1 MTCNYCTLFVDLAT
15 RSLMIHKAMQIR
27 PFARSSI
34 ARVAALNGLLLAASM
49 MVVLGTVYLW
59 TSRILANEGD
69 ELVSVETQS
78 IGADFREKDLDA
90 FVTEMI
96 DRAEDP
102 WIRGGVY
109 EMRGPRGDFLA
120 GNVVV
125 LPELHADAAGWAEF
139 DVDVVH
145 GEASVPR
152 RIRGRILTLD
162 HGFRVLVG
170 HDVQDRLAFRSV
182 MLRSLVWALAMVIL
196 FGSLGGWWLGRRIS
210 RTAQA
215 ITKSA
220 GRIARGDLGERLP
233 ISGSGDE
240 IDALVSRFNDLLGRV
255 DTLTGTMRAVL
266 DSTAHDLRGH
276 LNRIRGAAQDAQQA
290 AREPAQVESTAI
302 VIAEIDRLSDT
313 LQGLLRIALAES
325 GTAPLDAVDL
335 SRLAAELV
343 EFYEP
348 VSAKGQLSSVIEANL
363 YVRGHRQL
371 LAQALSNLLD
381 NAIKYG
387 GAAPILV
394 RLVAEG
400 EMAILS
406 VQDGGVGIPE
416 DQRELATQRFRRL
429 GGASGLPGSGLGLS
443 LVSAVARLHQATLRL
458 EDASPGLRASLRIPL
473 ER

>member
-1 MTCNYCTLFVDLAT
+1 MTPERMRL
-15 RSLMIHKAMQIR
+15 R

-34 ARVAALNGLLLAASM
+34 ARVAVLHGLLLAVSM
-49 MVVLGTVYLW
+49 MAVLGVVYLW
-59 TSRILANEGD
+59 TSRILAVEGD
-69 ELVSVETQS
+69 ELVSVEAQS
-78 IGADFREKDLDA
+78 LSADFREKDLDT
-90 FVTEMI
+90 FVSEII

-109 EMRGPRGDFLA
+109 ELRGPRGDFLA

-125 LPELHADAAGWAEF
+125 LPELNPDKAGWAEF
-139 DVDVVH
+139 DVDVMR

-152 RIRGRILTLD
+152 HVRGRVLKLEN
-162 HGFRVLVG
+162 GFRVLVG
-170 HDVQDRLAFRSV
+170 HDVQDRLAFRGI
-182 MLRSLVWALAMVIL
+182 MLRSLAWAFVMVVL

-215 ITKSA
+215 ITESA

-240 IDALVSRFNDLLGRV
+240 IDALVMRFNDLLGRV

-276 LNRIRGAAQDAQQA
+276 LNRIRGAAQDAYHA
-290 AREPAQVESTAI
+290 AADTAQREAMATVL
-302 VIAEIDRLSDT
+302 AEIDRLSET

-325 GTAPLDAVDL
+325 GTAPLEVVDL
-335 SRLAAELV
+335 SQVTSDLL

-348 VSAKGQLSSVIEANL
+348 VAAEGQLSSQIEEGL
-363 YVRGHRQL
+363 RVRGHRQL

-381 NAIKYG
+381 NAVKYG
-387 GAAPILV
+387 GTAPIHV
-394 RLVAEG
+394 RLTRIG
-400 EMAILS
+400 ETALLE
-406 VQDGGVGIPE
+406 VRDGGSGIPE

-429 GGASGLPGSGLGLS
+429 RGSSGMPGSGLGLS
-443 LVSAVARLHQATLRL
+443 LVAAVARLHQATLQL
-458 EDASPGLRASLRIPL
+458 DDAQPGLRVSIQLPL
-473 ER
+473 EA

>member
-1 MTCNYCTLFVDLAT
+1 MRL
-15 RSLMIHKAMQIR
+15 R

-34 ARVAALNGLLLAASM
+34 ARVAVLHGLLLAASM
-49 MVVLGTVYLW
+49 MAVLGVVYLW
-59 TSRILANEGD
+59 TSRILASEGD
-69 ELVSVETQS
+69 ELVSVEAQS
-78 IGADFREKDLDA
+78 ISADFREKDLDT
-90 FVTEMI
+90 FVSEII

-125 LPELHADAAGWAEF
+125 LPELNPDKAGWAEF
-139 DVDVVH
+139 DVDVMH

-152 RIRGRILTLD
+152 HVRGRVLKLEN
-162 HGFRVLVG
+162 GFRVLVG
-170 HDVQDRLAFRSV
+170 HDVQDRLAFRGI
-182 MLRSLVWALAMVIL
+182 MLRSLAWAVVMVVL

-215 ITKSA
+215 ITESA

-240 IDALVSRFNDLLGRV
+240 IDALVMRFNDLLGRV

-276 LNRIRGAAQDAQQA
+276 LNRIRAAAQDAYHA
-290 AREPAQVESTAI
+290 AVEPAQRESMAT
-302 VIAEIDRLSDT
+302 VLAEIDRLSET

-325 GTAPLDAVDL
+325 GTAPLELVDL
-335 SRLAAELV
+335 SQLTSDLL
-343 EFYEP
+343 EFYAP
-348 VSAKGQLSSVIEANL
+348 VAADGQLSADIEAGIR
-363 YVRGHRQL
+363 VHGHRQL

-381 NAIKYG
+381 NAVKYG
-387 GAAPILV
+387 GTAPIHV
-394 RLVAEG
+394 RLTRMG
-400 EMAILS
+400 ESALLE
-406 VQDGGVGIPE
+406 VEDGGIGIPE

-429 GGASGLPGSGLGLS
+429 RGSSGMPGSGLGLS
-443 LVSAVARLHQATLRL
+443 LVAAVARLHQSKLQL
-458 EDASPGLRASLRIPL
+458 DDAQPGLRVSFQLPL
-473 ER
+473 DG